1 MKKFYAKNF
10 AYGAAALL
18 VGAVGLTGCS
28 SDDELTNVNPTYDGE
43 SVKTQF
49 TINVP
54 VKSPSTR
61 LADDIVQTGG
71 LTDFRGMNNIHM
83 FAFSKTNQGAVADVT
98 GTDTPTEVY
107 GAMGSILNN
116 ELQTNTNAKV
126 YYDINIPVGVNRFLF
141 YGEAT
146 RAEGAKDADNGRL
159 DATYPTTK
167 SNPLSTTKFELVSIA
182 EQGNTETEGTLLKAL
197 NDVAKV
203 SGWSTSTE
211 LRNFYLSFIQLK
223 AGSANSIRE
232 ALTMLKEGLNSV
244 TPSTEGDLKG
254 DIIDAIDN
262 SLGTITSLT
271 YPRDLGLPDGAVQ
284 IGWNSSENEFE
295 YSTSSNNVWGGMVTA
310 AKIPDYVYP
319 AALYYWTNSTIK
331 VSDDTQSD
339 NYATNWNTCLGLYQD
354 GNTVKA
360 STRSVAL
367 EKQINYGVARFD
379 LAAWFNGTTVKDN
392 VSNDVAVTEANGMKI
407 VGLLVG
413 GQKNVKYD
421 FSTPVDDT
429 ERSIYDQSITSV
441 VLPDSKNENI
451 IARTLVLE
459 TEPNTTKRFAIEL
472 ENNTGKSFVGNDGTV
487 PAGGRF
493 YLVGEL
499 EPSTDPT
506 YVNMDQKVFKQ
517 DFTTTAKVT
526 ISSLAHAYN
535 CIPDLKSP
543 KLELGLSVDLDWQS
557 GLVDDVTIE

>member
-1 MKKFYAKNF
+1 MRFFNKYA
-10 AYGAAALL
+10 YMGAIAL
-18 VGAVGLTGCS
+18 VGAVGFTACS
-28 SDDELTNVNPTYDGE
+28 SEDDLTAQQNPTFDGE

-61 LADDIVQTGG
+61 LADDIVQTNG
-71 LTDFRGMNNIHM
+71 LPDFRGMNNIHM
-83 FAFSKTNQGAVADVT
+83 FAFSKEGAADVT
-98 GTDTPTEVY
+98 GIDTPTEVY

-116 ELQTNTNAKV
+116 ELQANTNAKV

-146 RAEGAKDADNGRL
+146 RAEGAEDVDNGRL
-159 DATYPTTK
+159 DATYPTTT
-167 SNPLSTTKFELVSIA
+167 SDALSTTKFELVSIA
-182 EQGNTETEGTLLKAL
+182 ENGNTTTEGTLLKAL

-211 LRNFYLSFIQLK
+211 LKNFYLSFIQLK

-232 ALTMLKEGLNSV
+232 ALTMLRDGLNSAS
-244 TPSTEGDLKG
+244 PSTEVDLKG
-254 DIIDAIDN
+254 GIIDAIDN
-262 SLGTITSLT
+262 SLGTITGLT
-271 YPRDLGLPDGAVQ
+271 YPRELGLPDGAVQ
-284 IGWNSSENEFE
+284 IGWNSSKNEFE

-310 AKIPDYVYP
+310 AQIPDYVYP

-331 VSDDTQSD
+331 VSDNTQSD
-339 NYATNWNTCLGLYQD
+339 NYATNWETCLGLYTD
-354 GNTVKA
+354 GNAVEST
-360 STRSVAL
+360 TRSVAL

-379 LAAWFNGTTVKDN
+379 LAAWFNSTTVKDN
-392 VSNDVAVTEANGMKI
+392 VSNDVNVTASDGMKI

-413 GQKNVKYD
+413 GQKNVQYD
-421 FSTPVDDT
+421 FSTPVNEN

-441 VLPDSKNENI
+441 ALPGAKNENI

-472 ENNTGKSFVGNDGTV
+472 ENNTDESFVGNDGTV

-499 EPSTDPT
+499 EPSTDGT
-506 YVNMDQKVFKQ
+506 YSDMDKKVFKQ
-517 DFTTTAKVT
+517 DYVTTAKVT

-535 CIPDLKSP
+535 CIPDLKEP
-543 KLELGLSVDLDWQS
+543 KLELGLSVDLDWKS

>member
-83 FAFSKTNQGAVADVT
+83 FAFSKQGAVADVT
-98 GTDTPTEVY
+98 DTDTPTEVY

-116 ELQTNTNAKV
+116 ELQANTNAKV

-159 DATYPTTK
+159 DATYPTQKTD
-167 SNPLSTTKFELVSIA
+167 PLSTTKFELVSIA
-182 EQGNTETEGTLLKAL
+182 EQGNTGTEETLLKAL
-197 NDVAKV
+197 NDVAGY

-211 LRNFYLSFIQLK
+211 LKNFYLSFIQLK

-232 ALTMLKEGLNSV
+232 ALTMLKDGLNSAS
-244 TPSTEGDLKG
+244 PSTEVDLKG
-254 DIIDAIDN
+254 DIINAIDN

-271 YPRDLGLPDGAVQ
+271 YPRELGLPDGAVQ
-284 IGWNSSENEFE
+284 IAWDSNNSKFI
-295 YSTSSNNVWGGMVTA
+295 YATSSDNVWGLASA
-310 AKIPDYVYP
+310 AKITDYVYP
-319 AALYYWTNSTIK
+319 ASLYYWANSTIK
-331 VSDDTQSD
+331 VSNENESD
-339 NYATNWNTCLGLYQD
+339 KYATDWKTCLGLYND
-354 GNTVKA
+354 GTEVAA

-367 EKQINYGVARFD
+367 EKEINYAVARFD
-379 LAAWFNGTTVKDN
+379 LAAWFNATTVKDN
-392 VSNDVAVTEANGMKI
+392 VSNDVDVTASDGMKI

-421 FSTPVDDT
+421 FSTPVDRT
-429 ERSIYDQSITSV
+429 EHSIYDQSITSV
-441 VLPDSKNENI
+441 VLPGSKNTNI

-459 TEPNTTKRFAIEL
+459 TESNTTKRFAIEL
-472 ENNTGKSFVGNDGTV
+472 ENNTGNSFVGNDGTV

-499 EPSTDPT
+499 EPSTDQT

>member
-1 MKKFYAKNF
+1 MTAQQ
-10 AYGAAALL
+10 
-18 VGAVGLTGCS
+18 
-28 SDDELTNVNPTYDGE
+28 NPTFDGE

-61 LADDIVQTGG
+61 LADDIVQTNG
-71 LTDFRGMNNIHM
+71 LPDFRGMNNIHM
-83 FAFSKTNQGAVADVT
+83 FAFSKEGAADVT

-116 ELQTNTNAKV
+116 ELQANTNAKV

-146 RAEGAKDADNGRL
+146 RAEGVEYVDNGRL
-159 DATYPTTK
+159 DATYPATT
-167 SNPLSTTKFELVSIA
+167 SDALSTTKFELVSIA
-182 EQGNTETEGTLLKAL
+182 ENGNTTTEGTLLKAL

-262 SLGTITSLT
+262 SLGTITSLN

-310 AKIPDYVYP
+310 AQIPDYVYP

-331 VSDDTQSD
+331 VSDNTQSD
-339 NYATNWNTCLGLYQD
+339 NYATNWETCLGLYTD
-354 GNTVKA
+354 GNAVEST
-360 STRSVAL
+360 TRSVAL

-379 LAAWFNGTTVKDN
+379 LAAWFNSTTVKDN
-392 VSNDVAVTEANGMKI
+392 VSNDVDVTTSDGMKI

-413 GQKNVKYD
+413 GQKNVQYD
-421 FSTPVDDT
+421 FSTPVDEN

-441 VLPDSKNENI
+441 ALPGAKNENI

-472 ENNTGKSFVGNDGTV
+472 ENNTGESFVGNDGTV

-499 EPSTDPT
+499 EPSTDGT
-506 YVNMDQKVFKQ
+506 YSDMDEKVFKQ
-517 DFTTTAKVT
+517 DYVTTAKVT

-535 CIPDLKSP
+535 CIPDLKEP
-543 KLELGLSVDLDWQS
+543 KLELGLSVDLDWES